1 MADIMA
7 HDIVEPPA
15 NAQDPV
21 IRMLDEI
28 RQAGFDGIGGL
39 LMRMMESRHE
49 NVKRRVSHLVDSPAA
64 EKFVGLVVKRGR
76 LQNRPDDSDIVKIV
90 VAKMTREA
98 EAIRRDKQC
107 HIGAKGVTPEFINA
121 FSFQSLGLRY
131 AELAP
136 SLWLTICALGDV
148 DMTKAKEYLQAP
160 PEDVAHLEDF
170 DGEDDDDDA
179 EEGAGATTP
188 KKKMKDKV
196 LAVITAIAGIVFT
209 RSRNCNASQMMLGYY
224 LFATR
229 TGKRVMGVLNHLG
242 ICTSYD
248 TVRRALQGNAEK
260 VQALIIKRSRQDP
273 IALTYDNLTNKHNA
287 ASETLLNKSSM
298 LCFTAAGVIFLKL
311 TPSLARRLGKD
322 VEHPAPE
329 KPIPGQPRS
338 RAGQAA
344 QSDKKPGL
352 RLDQLLLPDPEWS
365 SLKPGDI
372 VNVQSDQ
379 KYFAPIAKA
388 LVCRVIKKFFPKELK
403 CSEDECGISPFD
415 MPELYKVAPGRS
427 DIQTLATLQI
437 DESTIDGNLAVLESL
452 ATDQLG
458 MTLEELAEGRMI
470 PVSGDQ
476 MTVARISSGQFL
488 RIRDFKEHQMLWAKT
503 LAGMLHTRMAMIHAI
518 YLSHPGRRDG
528 RDPASLSK
536 FVKLLGRTKIKEKC
550 LNLNAS
556 HELLT
561 QVCEGHVLAALI
573 ERTGAGGFEGLRA
586 KIASGE
592 WREALNSM
600 VDDDWLRL
608 NYVDRLRGDARQA
621 AEAATADTEP
631 VTGESVKQTQARIK
645 KATTAAEMEKRDV
658 VFENALL
665 FMLQALIYTDYHTS
679 LRCGDTGRLERSSDM
694 LCVMFQ
700 GLSKLKNYRQLS
712 LDFKACREKEWTKE
726 MHELWL

>member
-1 MADIMA
+1 MA
-7 HDIVEPPA
+7 DIVEPPP

-39 LMRMMESRHE
+39 LMRMMESRHD

-76 LQNRPDDSDIVKIV
+76 LQNLPDDSDIVKIV
-90 VAKMTREA
+90 IAKMTREA

-136 SLWLTICALGDV
+136 SLWLTVCALGDV

-170 DGEDDDDDA
+170 DGEDDDDE
-179 EEGAGATTP
+179 EEGAGARTP

-260 VQALIIKRSRQDP
+260 VQDLIIKRCRHDP
-273 IALTYDNLTNKHNA
+273 IALTYDNLTNKHHA

-298 LCFTAAGVIFLKL
+298 QSFTAAGVIFLKL

-322 VEHPAPE
+322 VERPAQE
-329 KPIPGQPRS
+329 KRIPGQPRS
-338 RAGQAA
+338 RARQPA

-365 SLKPGDI
+365 SLKPSDI

-388 LVCRVIKKFFPKELK
+388 LMCRIIKKFFPKEMK
-403 CSEDECGISPFD
+403 ISEDEAGIGPME
-415 MPELYKVAPGRS
+415 MPELYKVPPGKS
-427 DIQTLATLQI
+427 DMQTLATLQI
-437 DESTIDGNLAVLESL
+437 DESTIDGNLAVMESL

-476 MTVARISSGQFL
+476 MTVARIQSGQFL
-488 RIRDFKEHQMLWAKT
+488 RIRDFKEHRMLWAKT
-503 LAGMLHTRMAMIHAI
+503 LAGMLHTRMALIHAV
-518 YLSHPGRRDG
+518 YLSHPGKPDG

-536 FVKLLGRTKIKEKC
+536 FVKLLGRTKIKDKC
-550 LNLNAS
+550 PNLNAS
-556 HELLT
+556 HELLI
-561 QVCEGHVLAALI
+561 QVSDCQREVP
-573 ERTGAGGFEGLRA
+573 RFECL
-586 KIASGE
+586 
-592 WREALNSM
+592 
-600 VDDDWLRL
+600 
-608 NYVDRLRGDARQA
+608 
-621 AEAATADTEP
+621 
-631 VTGESVKQTQARIK
+631 
-645 KATTAAEMEKRDV
+645 
-658 VFENALL
+658 
-665 FMLQALIYTDYHTS
+665 
-679 LRCGDTGRLERSSDM
+679 
-694 LCVMFQ
+694 
-700 GLSKLKNYRQLS
+700 
-712 LDFKACREKEWTKE
+712 
-726 MHELWL
+726 

>member
-1 MADIMA
+1 MADA
-7 HDIVEPPA
+7 EPPA

-21 IRMLDEI
+21 IRMLDQI

-39 LMRMMESRHE
+39 LMRMMESPNE
-49 NVKRRVSHLVDSPAA
+49 NVKRRVTRLVDSPAA
-64 EKFVGLVVKRGR
+64 EKLLGLLVKRGR
-76 LQNRPDDSDIVKIV
+76 VLDDSDIVKIV

-136 SLWLTICALGDV
+136 SLWLTVCALGDV
-148 DMTKAKEYLQAP
+148 DMTKAKEYIQAP
-160 PEDVAHLEDF
+160 PEDVVDL
-170 DGEDDDDDA
+170 EDDDDV
-179 EEGAGATTP
+179 EEGDQTP

-260 VQALIIKRSRQDP
+260 VQALIIKRCGQDP

-298 LCFTAAGVIFLKL
+298 QCFTAAGVIFLKL
-311 TPSLARRLGKD
+311 TPSLARRL
-322 VEHPAPE
+322 
-329 KPIPGQPRS
+329 
-338 RAGQAA
+338 
-344 QSDKKPGL
+344 SDEKPGL
-352 RLDQLLLPDPEWS
+352 RSDRLLRADPEWS

-388 LVCRVIKKFFPKELK
+388 LMCRVIKKFFPKELK
-403 CSEDECGISPFD
+403 ISEDEVRISPMQMPVLHKVPPGKSD
-415 MPELYKVAPGRS
+415 M
-427 DIQTLATLQI
+427 QTLATMQI

-476 MTVARISSGQFL
+476 MTVARVQSGQFL
-488 RIRDFKEHQMLWAKT
+488 RIRDFKEHRMLWAKT
-503 LAGMLHTRMAMIHAI
+503 LAGMLHTRMALIHAI
-518 YLSHPGRRDG
+518 YLSHPGKPDG

-550 LNLNAS
+550 PNLNAS
-556 HELLT
+556 HELLIQVCEGLREVPRFESNELPI

-573 ERTGAGGFEGLRA
+573 ERTGADGFEGLRG
-586 KIASGE
+586 KIASGA
-592 WREALNSM
+592 WREAVDGM

-608 NYVDRLRGDARQA
+608 NYVDRLRGDA
-621 AEAATADTEP
+621 
-631 VTGESVKQTQARIK
+631 
-645 KATTAAEMEKRDV
+645 
-658 VFENALL
+658 
-665 FMLQALIYTDYHTS
+665 
-679 LRCGDTGRLERSSDM
+679 
-694 LCVMFQ
+694 
-700 GLSKLKNYRQLS
+700 
-712 LDFKACREKEWTKE
+712 
-726 MHELWL
+726 